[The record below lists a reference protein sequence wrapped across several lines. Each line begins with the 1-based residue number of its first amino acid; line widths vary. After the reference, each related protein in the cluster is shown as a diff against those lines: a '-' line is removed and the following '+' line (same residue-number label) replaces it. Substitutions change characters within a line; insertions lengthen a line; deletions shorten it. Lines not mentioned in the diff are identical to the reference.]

1 MRSRSAFAEKG
12 VKDTEGDGRKCPA
25 GMGAGLAGGS
35 RAVNNCARHLVWITI
50 AALCCQPRAVGPS
63 LGRSAGRGGEVP
75 FVRSCQVGGFQPLA
89 LRVPAA
95 WWAAWMDGGAWA
107 GLEKKSWTR
116 AVNAGNCRAKVGRV
130 SAQDA
135 QYAAAVVAVADCKP
149 EPP

>member
-1 MRSRSAFAEKG
+1 MVVNARLEWG
-12 VKDTEGDGRKCPA
+12 PA
-25 GMGAGLAGGS
+25 WLVSIAGLAGS

-50 AALCCQPRAVGPS
+50 AALCCQPGVVGPS

-89 LRVPAA
+89 L
-95 WWAAWMDGGAWA
+95 MDGGAWA
-107 GLEKKSWTR
+107 GLERKSWTR

-135 QYAAAVVAVADCKP
+135 QYAAGVVAVADCKP
-149 EPP
+149 KPP